1 MREMKDSRIP
11 WLGKYPATWS
21 LKKIKYCLQE
31 RIEKNN
37 PVRTTDI
44 LSLTAK
50 QGVIPYDQKEGG
62 GNKPKEDVSAYRLAY
77 PGDIVMNSMNILS
90 GSVGLSQYFGCV
102 SPVYYMLRPLDAKED
117 VRYYNYI
124 FQTTVFQRSLYG
136 LGNGILIKESG
147 NGKLN
152 TIRMRIPMDKF
163 GGLFIPVAS
172 KSEQKIIADYLDKI
186 CAEIDALA
194 ADIQAQIDT
203 MEQYKRSV
211 VFSAVSHGTAPS
223 RMKKT
228 ESDVWTTIPSNWE
241 LADIKYLFE
250 IVKRIAGKEGY
261 DILSVTQKGLKVKD
275 ISSNEGQ
282 IASDYSGYQFVYPTD
297 FVMNHMDLLTGW
309 VDCSTQF
316 GVTSPDYRVFR
327 LYDKEQNNLH
337 YYKYVMQCCY
347 MCRIFYSLGQ
357 GVSQLGRWR
366 LQTSVFNNFKVPVPP
381 TDKQKEIA
389 EYLDNKCAEID
400 AIIDQKNEQLS
411 ALDAYKKSL
420 IYEYITGK
428 KEVK

>member
-1 MREMKDSRIP
+1 
-11 WLGKYPATWS
+11 
-21 LKKIKYCLQE
+21 
-31 RIEKNN
+31 
-37 PVRTTDI
+37 
-44 LSLTAK
+44 
-50 QGVIPYDQKEGG
+50 
-62 GNKPKEDVSAYRLAY
+62 
-77 PGDIVMNSMNILS
+77 
-90 GSVGLSQYFGCV
+90 
-102 SPVYYMLRPLDAKED
+102 
-117 VRYYNYI
+117 
-124 FQTTVFQRSLYG
+124 
-136 LGNGILIKESG
+136 
-147 NGKLN
+147 
-152 TIRMRIPMDKF
+152 
-163 GGLFIPVAS
+163 
-172 KSEQKIIADYLDKI
+172 
-186 CAEIDALA
+186 
-194 ADIQAQIDT
+194 
-203 MEQYKRSV
+203 
-211 VFSAVSHGTAPS
+211 
-223 RMKKT
+223 
-228 ESDVWTTIPSNWE
+228 
-241 LADIKYLFE
+241 
-250 IVKRIAGKEGY
+250 
-261 DILSVTQKGLKVKD
+261 
-275 ISSNEGQ
+275 
-282 IASDYSGYQFVYPTD
+282 
-297 FVMNHMDLLTGW
+297 MNHMDLLTGW